1 MIKFSTF
8 LAAGILA
15 MNATVAM
22 AAPSTTT
29 VATTTM
35 EHQGVRY
42 TYTVEQN
49 GEGRTIRG
57 TTNTSSKPFVL
68 YVSKRTVT
76 GTVDGNPVEF
86 SLRDVK
92 RLRGVV
98 EVAAR

>member
-1 MIKFSTF
+1 MIKFSTI

-15 MNATVAM
+15 LNATVAM
-22 AAPSTTT
+22 AAPD
-29 VATTTM
+29 VTTM

-57 TTNTSSKPFVL
+57 TTNTSTKPFVL

-76 GTVDGNPVEF
+76 GTIDGNPVEF

>member
-1 MIKFSTF
+1 MIKFSTI

-15 MNATVAM
+15 LNATVAM
-22 AAPSTTT
+22 AAPAPTTL
-29 VATTTM
+29 